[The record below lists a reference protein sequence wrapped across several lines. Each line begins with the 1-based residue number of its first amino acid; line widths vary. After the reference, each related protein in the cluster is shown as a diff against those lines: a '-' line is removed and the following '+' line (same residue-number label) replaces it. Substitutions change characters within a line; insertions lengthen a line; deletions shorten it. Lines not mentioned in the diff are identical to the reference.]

1 MLSAFYYFMDKV
13 IQYIA
18 FYSMNIPFFACHFYC
33 EDVCCFHHLA
43 VTNKAEPINFRIFTE
58 SVSES
63 VDNIIIYSGV
73 LSYAIFFKIIA
84 LLRYNSSNWSMQLS
98 CFLVYSQARPII
110 ATVSFRTFHHWKGN
124 SVQSL
129 PSFPQHPPHSIPRQL
144 QISFLCL

>member
-1 MLSAFYYFMDKV
+1 MLSRLLSRSQPSDSTVLLHVLFFVLFVAFYYFMDKV

-84 LLRYNSSNWSMQLS
+84 LLRYNSSN
-98 CFLVYSQARPII
+98 
-110 ATVSFRTFHHWKGN
+110 
-124 SVQSL
+124 
-129 PSFPQHPPHSIPRQL
+129 
-144 QISFLCL
+144 

>member
-1 MLSAFYYFMDKV
+1 MDKL

-18 FYSMNIPFFACHFYC
+18 FYSMNISFFAYHFYC

-63 VDNIIIYSGV
+63 VDIIIIYSRV

-84 LLRYNSSNWSMQLS
+84 LLRYNSPN
-98 CFLVYSQARPII
+98 
-110 ATVSFRTFHHWKGN
+110 
-124 SVQSL
+124 
-129 PSFPQHPPHSIPRQL
+129 
-144 QISFLCL
+144 